1 MADPNLK
8 VNEELSRVDRHLA
21 ELART
26 HPDPKDLAGKVA
38 GTSEETAALFGES
51 EKSIDLI
58 PGQKRNK

>member
-8 VNEELSRVDRHLA
+8 VNEELSRVDRHLE
-21 ELART
+21 ELARA

-38 GTSEETAALFGES
+38 STSEETAALFGEG

-58 PGQKRNK
+58 PGQKRSK

>member
-8 VNEELSRVDRHLA
+8 VNEERSRVDRHLA
-21 ELART
+21 ELAQS

-38 GTSEETAALFGES
+38 STSEETAALFGES

-58 PGQKRNK
+58 PGQKRKR